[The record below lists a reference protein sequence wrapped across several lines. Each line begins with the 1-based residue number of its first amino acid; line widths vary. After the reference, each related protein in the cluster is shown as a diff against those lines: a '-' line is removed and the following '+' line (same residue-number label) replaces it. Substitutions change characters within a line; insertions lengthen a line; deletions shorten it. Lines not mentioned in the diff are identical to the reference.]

1 MTPHRHDNPAPDSL
15 PRRRAG
21 RSRRAADAGRRALM
35 AARQLPALPPS
46 ARNLG
51 LVRRR
56 VRLWRPPFVA
66 AMARWVRLTVD
77 GRERVPRR
85 RPVLFL
91 ANHTGFFDPPIM
103 VRAAGDPVTMLATAS
118 NFREGPLGRFFV
130 HFGAVPKMKYTA
142 DARAI
147 INLKRWADAGAYV
160 GLFPEGERTWDG
172 RALPLAPG
180 IEKLVRL
187 LDVPVVTMR
196 IYNGFRQ
203 SPRWSPRL
211 RRGAVHVELD
221 EPRHFLRATPLAEIR
236 RYIEERIAVDALSA
250 PRYPVAGSGFARGI
264 ANVAWACPRCFLID
278 GLREAGNTLACG
290 GCDASWRVDADAR
303 LNGRRGAGSYT
314 LPEVVDRIRRHHD
327 GAVADRRL
335 LPPASEPMT
344 LLDIT
349 SGHPREAAAGT
360 LRLTADEVLIE
371 GAATWRLPLERVQS
385 ITVDMRRRLTFHVGR
400 RYLEAVIPRESVLKW
415 EWFVKRLQAGRA
427 RR

>member
-1 MTPHRHDNPAPDSL
+1 
-15 PRRRAG
+15 
-21 RSRRAADAGRRALM
+21 M
-35 AARQLPALPPS
+35 AARQLPPLQPS
-46 ARNLG
+46 ARNLA

-66 AMARWVRLTVD
+66 AMSRWVQLSVA
-77 GRERVPRR
+77 GRERVPKR
-85 RPVLFL
+85 RPALFL

-172 RALPLAPG
+172 RPLPLAPG

-211 RRGAVHVELD
+211 RRGAVHVEMD
-221 EPRHFLRATPLAEIR
+221 EPRHFSRATPLSEIR
-236 RYIEERIAVDALSA
+236 RHIEERIAVDALSA

-264 ANVAWACPRCFLID
+264 ANVAWACPRCLLID
-278 GLREAGNTLACG
+278 GLREAGNTLACH
-290 GCDASWRVDADAR
+290 GCRGTWRVDADAR
-303 LNGRRGAGSYT
+303 LHGRRGTATYT
-314 LPEVVDRIRRHHD
+314 LPEAVDRVRLHHD
-327 GAVADRRL
+327 GAAADDRL
-335 LPPASEPMT
+335 LPPASEPMR

-349 SGHPREAAAGT
+349 SGHPRVVAAGA
-360 LRLTADEVLIE
+360 LRLTADELLVDGLD
-371 GAATWRLPLERVQS
+371 GLDGFDAAAPWRLPIDRVQS
-385 ITVDMRRRLTFHVGR
+385 ITVDMRRRLTFHVGK

-415 EWFVKRLQAGRA
+415 EWFVKRLQAARAGRA

>member
-1 MTPHRHDNPAPDSL
+1 
-15 PRRRAG
+15 
-21 RSRRAADAGRRALM
+21 M
-35 AARQLPALPPS
+35 AARQLPALQPS
-46 ARNLG
+46 ARNLD

-66 AMARWVRLTVD
+66 AMSRWVQLTVA
-77 GRERVPRR
+77 GRDRVPKR

-91 ANHTGFFDPPIM
+91 ANHAGFFDPPIM

-172 RALPLAPG
+172 RPLPLAPG

-187 LDVPVVTMR
+187 LGVPLVTMR

-203 SPRWSPRL
+203 SPRWSPRF

-221 EPRHFLRATPLAEIR
+221 EPRQFVRATPLSEIR
-236 RYIEERIAVDALSA
+236 RYIEERIAVDALAA

-264 ANVAWACPRCFLID
+264 ANVAWACPRCFRID
-278 GLREAGNTLACG
+278 GLHEAGNRLECRRCRA
-290 GCDASWRVDADAR
+290 AWRVDADGR
-303 LNGRRGAGSYT
+303 LNGRRGAPTYT
-314 LPEVVDRIRRHHD
+314 LPEVVDRIRGHHE
-327 GAVADRRL
+327 GALANEGRR
-335 LPPASEPMT
+335 PPPSEPMT

-349 SGHPREAAAGT
+349 SGHPREVAAGT
-360 LRLTADEVLIE
+360 LRITADELLIE
-371 GAATWRLPLERVQS
+371 GTAPWRLPIEQVQS
-385 ITVDMRRRLTFHVGR
+385 ITVDMRRRLTFHAGK

-415 EWFVKRLQAGRA
+415 EWFVKRLQAGR
-427 RR
+427 

>member
-1 MTPHRHDNPAPDSL
+1 
-15 PRRRAG
+15 
-21 RSRRAADAGRRALM
+21 M
-35 AARQLPALPPS
+35 AARQLPPLQPS
-46 ARNLG
+46 ARNLA

-66 AMARWVRLTVD
+66 AMSRWVRLTVA
-77 GRERVPRR
+77 GRDRVPRR

-147 INLKRWADAGAYV
+147 ISLKRWADAGAYV

-172 RALPLAPG
+172 RPLPLAPG

-187 LDVPVVTMR
+187 LDVPLVTMR

-203 SPRWSPRL
+203 SPRWSPRF
-211 RRGAVHVELD
+211 RRGAVHVEMD
-221 EPRHFLRATPLAEIR
+221 EPRHFTRATPLPEIR
-236 RYIEERIAVDALSA
+236 RYVEERIAVDALTA

-264 ANVAWACPRCFLID
+264 ANVAWACPQCLLID
-278 GLREAGNTLACG
+278 GLQEAGNTVACR
-290 GCDASWRVDADAR
+290 GCRATWRVDADAR
-303 LNGRRGAGSYT
+303 LHGRRGAATYT
-314 LPEVVDRIRRHHD
+314 LPDAVDRIRRHHD
-327 GAVADRRL
+327 GAAADHRL
-335 LPPASEPMT
+335 LPPASEPMS

-349 SGHPREAAAGT
+349 SGHPREVAAGA
-360 LRLTADEVLIE
+360 LRLTADELHVD
-371 GAATWRLPLERVQS
+371 GAVPWRLPIDRVQS
-385 ITVDMRRRLTFHVGR
+385 ITVDMRRRLTFHVGK

-415 EWFVKRLQAGRA
+415 EWFVKRLQAERA
-427 RR
+427 LR

>member
-1 MTPHRHDNPAPDSL
+1 
-15 PRRRAG
+15 
-21 RSRRAADAGRRALM
+21 M
-35 AARQLPALPPS
+35 AARQLPALQPS
-46 ARNLG
+46 ARNLD

-66 AMARWVRLTVD
+66 AMSRWVRLTVA
-77 GRERVPRR
+77 GRDRVPKRQ
-85 RPVLFL
+85 PVLFL
-91 ANHTGFFDPPIM
+91 ANHAGFFDPPIM

-172 RALPLAPG
+172 RPLPLAPG

-187 LDVPVVTMR
+187 LDVPLVTMR

-203 SPRWSPRL
+203 SPRWSPHF
-211 RRGAVHVELD
+211 RRGAIHVELD
-221 EPRHFLRATPLAEIR
+221 EPRHFVRGTPLSEIR
-236 RYIEERIAVDALSA
+236 RYVEERIAVDALAA

-264 ANVAWACPRCFLID
+264 ANVAWACPRCFRID
-278 GLREAGNTLACG
+278 GLQEAGNRVECRRCRA
-290 GCDASWRVDADAR
+290 AWRVDADGR
-303 LNGRRGAGSYT
+303 LHGRRGAHTYT
-314 LPEVVDRIRRHHD
+314 LPEVVDRIRGYHE
-327 GAVADRRL
+327 GAVTSADR
-335 LPPASEPMT
+335 LPAPSEPVT

-349 SGHPREAAAGT
+349 SGHAREVAAGT
-360 LRLTADEVLIE
+360 LRITADELLIE
-371 GAATWRLPLERVQS
+371 GSARWRLPIEQVQS
-385 ITVDMRRRLTFHVGR
+385 ITVDMRRRLTFRVGK

-415 EWFVKRLQAGRA
+415 EWFVKRLQAGR
-427 RR
+427 

>member
-1 MTPHRHDNPAPDSL
+1 
-15 PRRRAG
+15 
-21 RSRRAADAGRRALM
+21 M
-35 AARQLPALPPS
+35 AARQLPPLPPS
-46 ARNLG
+46 TRNLG

-66 AMARWVRLTVD
+66 VMSRWVQLTVA

-203 SPRWSPRL
+203 SPRWSPRF

-221 EPRHFLRATPLAEIR
+221 EPRHFVRGTPLAEIR
-236 RYIEERIAVDALSA
+236 RHIEARIAVDALAA
-250 PRYPVAGSGFARGI
+250 PRYPVAGNGFARGI
-264 ANVAWACPRCFLID
+264 ANVAWACPQCFLID

-290 GCDASWRVDADAR
+290 GCGGWWRVDADAR
-303 LNGRRGAGSYT
+303 LNGRRGANSYT
-314 LPEVVDRIRRHHD
+314 LPEVVDRIRRHHH
-327 GAVADRRL
+327 GAGADHRL

-349 SGHPREAAAGT
+349 SGHPREVAAGT
-360 LRLTADEVLIE
+360 LRVTADELVIE
-371 GAATWRLPLERVQS
+371 GAATWRLPIEGVRS
-385 ITVDMRRRLTFHVGR
+385 ITVDMRRRLTFRAGK
-400 RYLEAVIPRESVLKW
+400 RYLEATIPRESVLKW

-427 RR
+427 GHAVR

>member
-1 MTPHRHDNPAPDSL
+1 
-15 PRRRAG
+15 
-21 RSRRAADAGRRALM
+21 M
-35 AARQLPALPPS
+35 AARQLPPLQPS
-46 ARNLG
+46 ARNLA

-66 AMARWVRLTVD
+66 AMSRWVQLSVA

-85 RPVLFL
+85 QPVLFL

-103 VRAAGDPVTMLATAS
+103 VRAAGAPVTMLATAS

-147 INLKRWADAGAYV
+147 ISLKRWADAGAYV

-172 RALPLAPG
+172 RPLPLAPG

-187 LDVPVVTMR
+187 LDVPLVTMR

-203 SPRWSPRL
+203 SPRWSPRF
-211 RRGAVHVELD
+211 RRGAVHVEMD
-221 EPRHFLRATPLAEIR
+221 EPHHFTRGTPLSEIR
-236 RYIEERIAVDALSA
+236 GYIAERIAVDALSA
-250 PRYPVAGSGFARGI
+250 PRFPVAGSGFARGI
-264 ANVAWACPRCFLID
+264 ANVAWACPQCWSID

-290 GCDASWRVDADAR
+290 GCGGCGGLWRVDADAR
-303 LNGRRGAGSYT
+303 LHGRRGAATYT
-314 LPEVVDRIRRHHD
+314 LPEAVDRIRRHHD
-327 GAVADRRL
+327 GAVADGGL
-335 LPPASEPMT
+335 LPPASEPMS

-349 SGHPREAAAGT
+349 SGHPREVAAGA
-360 LRLTADEVLIE
+360 LRLTADELLIE
-371 GAATWRLPLERVQS
+371 GAAPLRLSIDQVQS
-385 ITVDMRRRLTFHVGR
+385 ITVDMRRRLTFRVGK

-415 EWFVKRLQAGRA
+415 EWFVKRLQVGRA
-427 RR
+427 ER

>member
-1 MTPHRHDNPAPDSL
+1 
-15 PRRRAG
+15 
-21 RSRRAADAGRRALM
+21 M
-35 AARQLPALPPS
+35 AARQLPALQPS
-46 ARNLG
+46 ARNLD

-66 AMARWVRLTVD
+66 VMSRWVQLTVA
-77 GRERVPRR
+77 GRHRVPKRQ
-85 RPVLFL
+85 PVLFL

-172 RALPLAPG
+172 RPLPLAPG

-187 LDVPVVTMR
+187 LDVPLVTMR

-203 SPRWSPRL
+203 SPRWSPRF
-211 RRGAVHVELD
+211 RRAAVHVELD
-221 EPRHFLRATPLAEIR
+221 EPCHFVRGTPLSEIR
-236 RYIEERIAVDALSA
+236 RHIEERIAVDALTA

-278 GLREAGNTLACG
+278 GLNEAGNTLTCGRCG
-290 GCDASWRVDADAR
+290 GLWRVDADAR
-303 LNGRRGAGSYT
+303 LNGRRGASTYT
-314 LPEVVDRIRRHHD
+314 LPELVDRIRRRHSGVVTD
-327 GAVADRRL
+327 AAL

-349 SGHPREAAAGT
+349 SDRPRQVAAGC
-360 LRLTADEVLIE
+360 LRLTADELLIE
-371 GAATWRLPLERVQS
+371 GAAPWRLPLDRVQS
-385 ITVDMRRRLTFHVGR
+385 ITVDMRRRLTFRVGR
-400 RYLEAVIPRESVLKW
+400 RYLEAVVPRESVLKW
-415 EWFVKRLQAGRA
+415 EWFVKRLQAGAA
-427 RR
+427 RRA